1 MRQKMQPGSA
11 AVSGIVPTISECSA
25 LDGQPAGG
33 SGTLRALMTAPVVS
47 VHGLTKI
54 YKVHERTTGLGAT
67 FRSLVRRKYKDVP
80 AVAEIDFDIAPGEV
94 VGFLG
99 PNGAGKTTTLKML
112 SGLLFPTSGEAQ
124 VLGHVPWRR
133 EDRFLRRMTLL
144 MGNRTQLVW
153 DIPSADSFL
162 VLKQIYGIGD
172 AQYRETL
179 DELTGLLELGP
190 LLHKPVRQLS
200 LGERMKVEFAAG
212 LLHRPEVVFLD
223 EPTLGL
229 DVSMQARI
237 RTFIKELNR
246 RSGATIL
253 LTSHYMD
260 DIVALCRR
268 VIVIHHGKILYDGGL
283 SDLAE
288 RMAPY
293 KIVGATLRDASLGRD
308 LSAYGEIVSNES
320 GVVKLRVPRAE
331 AAERTARLVR
341 DLEGGLADLSLE
353 DPPIEEVIDRVF
365 SGEQVTA
372 REAGPELTGA
382 AR

>member
-1 MRQKMQPGSA
+1 
-11 AVSGIVPTISECSA
+11 
-25 LDGQPAGG
+25 
-33 SGTLRALMTAPVVS
+33 MTAPVVS
-47 VHGLTKI
+47 VHRLTKI

-80 AVAEIDFDIAPGEV
+80 AVAEIDFEIAPGEV

-153 DIPSADSFL
+153 DIPAADSLL

-172 AQYRETL
+172 AQFTETL
-179 DELTGLLELGP
+179 DELTELLELGP

-246 RSGATIL
+246 RNGATIL

-283 SDLAE
+283 ADLAE

-293 KIVGATLRDASLGRD
+293 KIVGATLRDGAIGRD
-308 LSAYGEIVSNES
+308 LSAYGDVVSNEN
-320 GVVKLRVPRAE
+320 GLVKLRVPRAE

-365 SGEQVTA
+365 SGEKVA
-372 REAGPELTGA
+372 ESGPAPEPA
-382 AR
+382 ATRT